1 MYSRYNRTREQ
12 CTIDKGKWTIE
23 EDNGQWREQ
32 WTMEETVD
40 NGENSGQWR
49 EQWTMEGNEK
59 QVVGENPTRDTPK

>member
-49 EQWTMEGNEK
+49 K
-59 QVVGENPTRDTPK
+59 Q